1 MILQGAVVA
10 GAECGGERG
19 PRRSKRGG
27 AVHLV
32 SLLLQHLQIHFQRLN
47 VLDDL
52 QHHRRLVSLQAPR
65 KICQSQHDVRTGPA
79 MPIPLT
85 QKSMLKKT
93 QGVAFA
99 AQQNLQ

>member
-10 GAECGGERG
+10 GAEGGGERG
-19 PRRSKRGG
+19 SRGSKRGG

-52 QHHRRLVSLQAPR
+52 QHHRRLVRLQASTKELVSHNMMSELALPY
-65 KICQSQHDVRTGPA
+65 QFH
-79 MPIPLT
+79 
-85 QKSMLKKT
+85 
-93 QGVAFA
+93 
-99 AQQNLQ
+99 